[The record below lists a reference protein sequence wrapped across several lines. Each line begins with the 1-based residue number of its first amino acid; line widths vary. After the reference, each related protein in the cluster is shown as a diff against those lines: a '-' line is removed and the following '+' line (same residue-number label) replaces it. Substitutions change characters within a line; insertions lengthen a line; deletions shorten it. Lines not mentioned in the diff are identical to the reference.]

1 MRSVSV
7 ANRQKQEKGQR
18 NLAQAGRQVRI
29 AGAFLLLIMLLLLS
43 LIWSICS
50 GSVSVPIM
58 EFLQE
63 LREPKLRGMAW
74 TIIWEIR
81 LPRALAALILGG
93 ALALSG
99 YLLQTFFHNPIAGP
113 FVLGISSG
121 SKLLVALVMV
131 GFLEWNIT
139 INSGM
144 LVAAA
149 FAGALLS
156 MLFVL
161 LVARK
166 MEQMAMLIVGGVMI
180 GYICSAIT
188 DFVVTFA
195 SDADIVNLHN
205 WSMGSFSGI
214 SWDNI
219 RVMTPVVL
227 VSLVSRGSFSGMTWE
242 NVAVMVGVTFVSAAA
257 VFLLSK
263 PIGAYQMGETYA
275 KSMGVNVAHLR
286 FFMVILSSIL
296 SGCVAAFA
304 GPVSFVGIA
313 VPHLIRWLFADTRP
327 LVLIPGCFLGGSV
340 FCLFSDW
347 LARTVF
353 APTELSIST
362 VTAVF
367 GAPVV
372 IFVMM
377 RKHRKST

>member
-180 GYICSAIT
+180 GYICSAVT

-205 WSMGSFSGI
+205 WS
-214 SWDNI
+214 
-219 RVMTPVVL
+219 
-227 VSLVSRGSFSGMTWE
+227 RGSFSGMTWE
-242 NVAVMVGVTFVSAAA
+242 NVAVMAGVTFVSAAA

>member
-1 MRSVSV
+1 MRSVPE

-43 LIWSICS
+43 LIWSACS

-205 WSMGSFSGI
+205 WS
-214 SWDNI
+214 
-219 RVMTPVVL
+219 
-227 VSLVSRGSFSGMTWE
+227 RGSFSGMTWE
-242 NVAVMVGVTFVSAAA
+242 NVAVMAGVTFVSAAA

-340 FCLFSDW
+340 FCLISDW

>member
-1 MRSVSV
+1 MRAVSE
-7 ANRQKQEKGQR
+7 ANRQKQEKKQR

-205 WSMGSFSGI
+205 WS
-214 SWDNI
+214 
-219 RVMTPVVL
+219 
-227 VSLVSRGSFSGMTWE
+227 RGSFSGMTWE
-242 NVAVMVGVTFVSAAA
+242 NVAVMAGVTFVSAAA

>member
-1 MRSVSV
+1 MRSVSE

-18 NLAQAGRQVRI
+18 NLTQAGRQVRI

-205 WSMGSFSGI
+205 WS
-214 SWDNI
+214 
-219 RVMTPVVL
+219 
-227 VSLVSRGSFSGMTWE
+227 RGSFSGMTWE
-242 NVAVMVGVTFVSAAA
+242 NVAVMAGVTFVSAAA

-377 RKHRKST
+377 RKHRKSA

>member
-1 MRSVSV
+1 MRSVSE
-7 ANRQKQEKGQR
+7 ANRQKQEKKQR

-43 LIWSICS
+43 LIWSACS
-50 GSVSVPIM
+50 GSVSVPLV
-58 EFLQE
+58 EFLEE

-205 WSMGSFSGI
+205 WS
-214 SWDNI
+214 
-219 RVMTPVVL
+219 
-227 VSLVSRGSFSGMTWE
+227 RGSFSGMTWE
-242 NVAVMVGVTFVSAAA
+242 NVAVMAGVTFVSAAA

>member
-1 MRSVSV
+1 MRSVSE
-7 ANRQKQEKGQR
+7 ANRQKQEKKQR

-205 WSMGSFSGI
+205 WS
-214 SWDNI
+214 
-219 RVMTPVVL
+219 
-227 VSLVSRGSFSGMTWE
+227 RGSFSGMTWE
-242 NVAVMVGVTFVSAAA
+242 NVAVMAGVTFVSAAA

-347 LARTVF
+347 PDGIEHQHGNSCLWCAGRDFCDDAETSKEHLKYR
-353 APTELSIST
+353 AAEEKIP
-362 VTAVF
+362 
-367 GAPVV
+367 
-372 IFVMM
+372 
-377 RKHRKST
+377 

>member
-1 MRSVSV
+1 MRSVSE
-7 ANRQKQEKGQR
+7 ANRQKQEKKQR
-18 NLAQAGRQVRI
+18 YLAQSGRQVRI
-29 AGAFLLLIMLLLLS
+29 AGAFLLLIMLPLLS
-43 LIWSICS
+43 LIWSACS

-205 WSMGSFSGI
+205 WS
-214 SWDNI
+214 
-219 RVMTPVVL
+219 
-227 VSLVSRGSFSGMTWE
+227 RGSFSGMTWE
-242 NVAVMVGVTFVSAAA
+242 NVAVMAGVTFVSAAA

-275 KSMGVNVAHLR
+275 RSMGVNVAHLR

>member
-1 MRSVSV
+1 MRSVSE
-7 ANRQKQEKGQR
+7 ANRQKQEKKQR
-18 NLAQAGRQVRI
+18 NLAQSGRQVRI
-29 AGAFLLLIMLLLLS
+29 EGAFLLLIMLLLLS
-43 LIWSICS
+43 LIWSACS

-205 WSMGSFSGI
+205 WS
-214 SWDNI
+214 
-219 RVMTPVVL
+219 
-227 VSLVSRGSFSGMTWE
+227 RGSFSGMTWE
-242 NVAVMVGVTFVSAAA
+242 NVAVMAGVTFVSAAA

-275 KSMGVNVAHLR
+275 RSMGVNVAHLR

>member
-205 WSMGSFSGI
+205 WS
-214 SWDNI
+214 
-219 RVMTPVVL
+219 
-227 VSLVSRGSFSGMTWE
+227 RGSFSGMTWE
-242 NVAVMVGVTFVSAAA
+242 NVAVMAGVTFVSAAA

-275 KSMGVNVAHLR
+275 KSMGVSVAHLR

-313 VPHLIRWLFADTRP
+313 VPHLIRWLFAYTRP

>member
-1 MRSVSV
+1 MREMMPSVPE
-7 ANRQKQEKGQR
+7 ANRQKQEKKQR

-43 LIWSICS
+43 LIWSACS

-205 WSMGSFSGI
+205 WS
-214 SWDNI
+214 
-219 RVMTPVVL
+219 
-227 VSLVSRGSFSGMTWE
+227 RGSFSGMTWE
-242 NVAVMVGVTFVSAAA
+242 NVAVMAGVTLVSAAA

-327 LVLIPGCFLGGSV
+327 LVLIPGCFLGGRV

>member
-1 MRSVSV
+1 MRSVSE
-7 ANRQKQEKGQR
+7 ANRQKQEKKQR
-18 NLAQAGRQVRI
+18 NLAQAGRQMRI

-205 WSMGSFSGI
+205 WS
-214 SWDNI
+214 
-219 RVMTPVVL
+219 
-227 VSLVSRGSFSGMTWE
+227 RGSFSGMTWE
-242 NVAVMVGVTFVSAAA
+242 NVAVMAGVTLVSAAA

>member
-1 MRSVSV
+1 MPSVPE
-7 ANRQKQEKGQR
+7 ANRQKQEKKQR

-205 WSMGSFSGI
+205 WS
-214 SWDNI
+214 
-219 RVMTPVVL
+219 
-227 VSLVSRGSFSGMTWE
+227 RGSFSGMTWE
-242 NVAVMVGVTFVSAAA
+242 NVAVMAGVTFVSAAA

>member
-1 MRSVSV
+1 MRSVSE
-7 ANRQKQEKGQR
+7 ANRQKQEKKQR

-43 LIWSICS
+43 LIWSVCS

-205 WSMGSFSGI
+205 WS
-214 SWDNI
+214 
-219 RVMTPVVL
+219 
-227 VSLVSRGSFSGMTWE
+227 RGSFSGMTWE
-242 NVAVMVGVTFVSAAA
+242 NVAVMAGVTFVSAAA

-275 KSMGVNVAHLR
+275 KSMGVSVAQLR

-340 FCLFSDW
+340 FCLISDW

-377 RKHRKST
+377 RKHRKSA

>member
-1 MRSVSV
+1 MRSVSE
-7 ANRQKQEKGQR
+7 ANRQKQEKKQR

-205 WSMGSFSGI
+205 WS
-214 SWDNI
+214 
-219 RVMTPVVL
+219 
-227 VSLVSRGSFSGMTWE
+227 RGSFSGMTWE
-242 NVAVMVGVTFVSAAA
+242 NVAVMAGVTFVSAAA

-313 VPHLIRWLFADTRP
+313 VPHLIRWLFSDTRP

>member
-1 MRSVSV
+1 MRSVSE
-7 ANRQKQEKGQR
+7 ANRQKQEKKQR

-43 LIWSICS
+43 LIWSVCS

-180 GYICSAIT
+180 GYICSAVT

-205 WSMGSFSGI
+205 WSRGI
-214 SWDNI
+214 
-219 RVMTPVVL
+219 
-227 VSLVSRGSFSGMTWE
+227 FSGMTWE
-242 NVAVMVGVTFVSAAA
+242 NVAVMAGVTFVSAAA

>member
-1 MRSVSV
+1 MREMMPSVSV

-43 LIWSICS
+43 LIWSACS

-205 WSMGSFSGI
+205 WS
-214 SWDNI
+214 
-219 RVMTPVVL
+219 
-227 VSLVSRGSFSGMTWE
+227 RGSFSGMTWE
-242 NVAVMVGVTFVSAAA
+242 NVAVMAGVTFVSAAA

-275 KSMGVNVAHLR
+275 KSMGVSVAHLR